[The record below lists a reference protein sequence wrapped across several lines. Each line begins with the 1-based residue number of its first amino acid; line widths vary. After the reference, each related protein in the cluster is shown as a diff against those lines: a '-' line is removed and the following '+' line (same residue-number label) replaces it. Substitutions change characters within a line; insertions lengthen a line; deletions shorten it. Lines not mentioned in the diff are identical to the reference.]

1 MRLRPDRTRQEN
13 QPAAKAGRRHR
24 LVALA
29 AAAATLVLITT
40 PLAQA
45 QERRTL
51 IDMLFGR
58 RAPAPEWGAYP
69 PPPPPARRAPQRPKA
84 STTPARTASEASS
97 PAPEP
102 VEKSADARKIVVI
115 GDFLASGLADGLT
128 EAFAATPGIVIVGR
142 PNGSSGL
149 VREDYYDWQQE
160 LPKLLDETKPAALA
174 VMIGA
179 NDRQQMELAG
189 NGRFGSEEWMAE
201 YGRRASALALAAG
214 VRKVPLIWVGLPP
227 FQSPSMTADA
237 VTINRL
243 LRAAVEKSGGTFI
256 DIWDGFAD
264 EAGKFV
270 TTGSDING
278 KPVRL
283 RGTDGIGI
291 SKAGKRKLAFYL
303 EKPLNGL
310 FGDSIETLA
319 PDEPKLGAE
328 NLPDLLRLSP
338 SGEVLPMTTPPL
350 AITDPA
356 LDGGEELL
364 GAKVVPA
371 RHTLSPRQKLVER
384 GELPPAPPGR
394 ADSDRFQ
401 PKMP

>member
-1 MRLRPDRTRQEN
+1 MRLRPDRTRQEKH
-13 QPAAKAGRRHR
+13 PAAKAGRRHR
-24 LVALA
+24 LIALA
-29 AAAATLVLITT
+29 AAALVLIAA
-40 PLAQA
+40 PLAEA

-58 RAPAPEWGAYP
+58 RKPAPEWGAYP
-69 PPPPPARRAPQRPKA
+69 PPPPPARRAPQRQKPAAAAPSPAA
-84 STTPARTASEASS
+84 STATS

-102 VEKSADARKIVVI
+102 VEKSADARRILVI

-128 EAFAATPGIVIVGR
+128 DAFAATPGIVVVGR

-160 LPKLLDETKPAALA
+160 LPKLLDETQPAALA

-179 NDRQQMELAG
+179 NDRQQMEIAG

-201 YGRRASALALAAG
+201 YGRRASALALAADM
-214 VRKVPLIWVGLPP
+214 RKIPLIWVGLPP

-243 LRAAVEKSGGTFI
+243 LRAAVEKSGGAFI

-291 SKAGKRKLAFYL
+291 SKSGKRKLAFYL

-310 FGDSIETLA
+310 FGDSIEIQA

-364 GAKVVPA
+364 GASVIPA
-371 RHTLSPRQKLVER
+371 RHTLSPRQKLIER
-384 GELPPAPPGR
+384 GELSPAPPGR
-394 ADSDRFQ
+394 ADNDRLQ